1 VAENRAELARKKE
14 ERENPYL
21 YLDVCVISDDSFR
34 HHTGFD
40 LTSADL
46 VPSDPAAPKIYRI
59 LRTSKFGGIAQQI
72 AKERKL
78 KSEQIRFWEMVNRQN
93 KTIRPDQP
101 LLNYD
106 LTFQEILGKNFK
118 RGKFY
123 VWVEVTD
130 IAEEGKIS
138 WPESQDWNGSI
149 LLFLKHVDGVTKTAT
164 GVGHVYV
171 RKNDKISSLSLHITK
186 TMNWPAGTQLS
197 FFEVMSEIK
206 REYPKTNGIS
216 IGN

>member
-1 VAENRAELARKKE
+1 MAENRAELARKKE

-21 YLDVCVISDDSFR
+21 YLDVCLISDESFG

-40 LTSADL
+40 LTGPDL
-46 VPSDPAAPKIYRI
+46 APSDPAAPKIYRT
-59 LRTSKFGGIAQQI
+59 LRTSKLGALAQQI

-78 KSEQIRFWEMVNRQN
+78 MSEQIRFWELANRQN

-106 LTFQEILGKNFK
+106 LTFQDILGKNFK

-123 VWVEVTD
+123 MWVEVTD
-130 IAEEGKIS
+130 VAEEVKIS
-138 WPESQDWNGSI
+138 WPERQGWNGSI
-149 LLFLKHVDGVTKTAT
+149 LLFLKHVDGVTKTSV

-171 RKNDKISSLSLHITK
+171 GKNDKISSLSSHITK
-186 TMNWPAGTQLS
+186 IMNWPAGTQLS

-206 REYPKTNGIS
+206 VEYSNTNGIS